1 MVGPFGRIGGDVQGV
16 MVEQEMDA
24 DGLMF
29 DSEALAFSSR
39 HVIGEG
45 PKRTAAALAGSSG
58 DTTV

>member
-1 MVGPFGRIGGDVQGV
+1 MMGPFGMIGGAAPGL

-24 DGLMF
+24 DGLMV
-29 DSEALAFSSR
+29 EKVALAISSR

-45 PKRTAAALAGSSG
+45 LKLTAAALAGSSG